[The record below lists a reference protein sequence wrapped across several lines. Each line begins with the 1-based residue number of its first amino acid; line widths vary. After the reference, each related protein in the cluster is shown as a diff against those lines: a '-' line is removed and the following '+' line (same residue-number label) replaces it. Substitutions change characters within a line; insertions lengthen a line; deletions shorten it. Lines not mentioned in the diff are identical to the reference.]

1 MNIFLQKINQKDL
14 DKYKNEIIKAFEVIK
29 SNNENSITTT
39 INNSYIDNLRNKN
52 HLYIV
57 KDQEKIVGISFFDL
71 WDNENDIYFV
81 LEATSD
87 ILLKDIYNLLFS
99 EIIKSYPNIKNIN
112 TEVYKSNL
120 QQINFFLN
128 NGFEENFN
136 EQEYFPNLENHIIEL
151 VKKIK

>member
-128 NGFEENFN
+128 NGFEENFD